1 MKAPVG
7 AFNNAR
13 VLVNAFSTYCIVNID
28 VHKCGEH
35 YMTDGSMGTSVM
47 PNFSPMSLQ
56 ALSAS
61 LRDRKPLLSL
71 STMENTWHHHPHLV
85 PAGVSPHLLDL
96 LLVDVVRALRLPDPA
111 VAPQLVH
118 HILSIGRVIIYL
130 HHLIMDHH
138 HHTFLEF
145 FKLYQPVST
154 IVKIVE
160 YLRHLEHSTTV
171 HHVSSTCLSKSSKQH
186 QS

>member
-1 MKAPVG
+1 
-7 AFNNAR
+7 
-13 VLVNAFSTYCIVNID
+13 
-28 VHKCGEH
+28 
-35 YMTDGSMGTSVM
+35 MTDGSMGTSVM

-171 HHVSSTCLSKSSKQH
+171 HHVSSTCLSKSSTQH
-186 QS
+186 KS